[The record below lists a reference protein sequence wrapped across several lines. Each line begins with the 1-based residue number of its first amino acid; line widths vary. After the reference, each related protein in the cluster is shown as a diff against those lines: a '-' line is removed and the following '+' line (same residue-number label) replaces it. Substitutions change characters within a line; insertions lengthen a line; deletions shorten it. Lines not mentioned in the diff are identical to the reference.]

1 MKGTKISSKPTVK
14 ALEQTRKNSSLKPLP
29 LTLNNFCLINT
40 LRRLFQFRNNNSYIG
55 NTKTQEN

>member
-40 LRRLFQFRNNNSYIG
+40 LKKKRLFQFRNNNSYI
-55 NTKTQEN
+55 